1 MVLSHPEPPRH
12 AGCRRY
18 DDPVSTHTDPDALV
32 SKLRSGDRRTVARLI
47 SLVEDG
53 SDELAEV
60 IKAIAPL
67 EGGAYT
73 VGITGPP
80 GAGKSTLVS
89 ALVGVLRKRDLSV
102 SVLAIDPTSPFSGG
116 ALLGDRLRMQEH
128 ATDPGVF
135 IRSMAT
141 RGKLGGLA
149 WAAPHALRILD
160 AIGSDVIVLETVGV
174 GQAEVDVAREAD
186 TTIVVLAPGFGDAI
200 QANKAGLLEI
210 ADIYVV
216 NKADREGANGTARDI
231 KQMLHLGEARDWEPP
246 VLLTQASD
254 GKGVEELWT
263 EVERHREHISG
274 GGELRRR
281 RVSRNRHEIVEI
293 AMARIRHAI
302 DEVGDRDLVQTLA
315 EQVTDHGLDPYT
327 AADKLLAE
335 VER

>member
-1 MVLSHPEPPRH
+1 VN
-12 AGCRRY
+12 A
-18 DDPVSTHTDPDALV
+18 
-32 SKLRSGDRRTVARLI
+32 KLDVNELIEKMRARDRRTVARLI

-53 SDELAEV
+53 SDQLADV
-60 IKAIAPL
+60 IRALAPL
-67 EGGAYT
+67 QSGAFT

-89 ALVGVLRKRDLSV
+89 ALVGVLRKREKTV

-141 RGKLGGLA
+141 RGQLGGLA

-160 AIGSDVIVLETVGV
+160 ALGSDAIILETVGV

-186 TTIVVLAPGFGDAI
+186 TTVVVLAPGFGDAI

-216 NKADREGANGTARDI
+216 NKADREGASATARDI
-231 KQMLHLGEARDWEPP
+231 KQMLHLGEARAWEPP
-246 VLLTQASD
+246 VLLTQAAD
-254 GKGVEELWT
+254 NKGVEELW
-263 EVERHREHISG
+263 EAIEKHRGHVTA

-281 RVSRNRHEIVEI
+281 RIARNRHEIVEI
-293 AMARIRHAI
+293 ALARIRHAI
-302 DEVGDRDLVQTLA
+302 DEVGDRDLLDSLA
-315 EQVTDHGLDPYT
+315 AQVTEHGMDPYT
-327 AADKLLAE
+327 AADKLLAQ
-335 VER
+335 VDR

>member
-1 MVLSHPEPPRH
+1 V
-12 AGCRRY
+12 AVKI
-18 DDPVSTHTDPDALV
+18 DTDELV
-32 SKLRSGDRRTVARLI
+32 AKLKAGDRRTIARLI
-47 SLVEDG
+47 SLVEDA
-53 SDELAEV
+53 SEELPDV
-60 IKAIAPL
+60 IRAVSSL
-67 EGGAYT
+67 HGGAYT

-89 ALVGVLRKRDLSV
+89 ALVGILRKRDLTV

-141 RGKLGGLA
+141 RGRLGGLA

-160 AIGSDVIVLETVGV
+160 AIGTDVIVVETVGV

-186 TTIVVLAPGFGDAI
+186 TTAVVLAPGFGDAI

-216 NKADREGANGTARDI
+216 NKADREGANTTARDI

-246 VLLTQASD
+246 VLLTQAVD
-254 GKGVEELWT
+254 GKGIEDLWDAI
-263 EVERHREHISG
+263 ERHRAHIESS
-274 GGELRRR
+274 GELRRR
-281 RVSRNRHEIVEI
+281 RVARNAHEIVEI
-293 AMARIRHAI
+293 ALGRIRRAI
-302 DEVGDRDLVQTLA
+302 DEVGDKELLDSLA

>member
-1 MVLSHPEPPRH
+1 M
-12 AGCRRY
+12 
-18 DDPVSTHTDPDALV
+18 STHRDPEALV
-32 SKLRSGDRRTVARLI
+32 AKLRGGDRRTVARLI

-53 SDELAEV
+53 SDELADV

-67 EGGAYT
+67 EGDAYT
-73 VGITGPP
+73 VGVTGPP

-89 ALVGVLRKRDLSV
+89 ALVGVLRKRDLTV

-128 ATDPGVF
+128 AVDPGVF

-149 WAAPHALRILD
+149 WAATHALRILD

-210 ADIYVV
+210 ADLYVV
-216 NKADREGANGTARDI
+216 NKMDREGANGTARDI

-246 VLLTQASD
+246 VLLTQASE
-254 GKGVEELWT
+254 GKGVEELWQD
-263 EVERHREHISG
+263 VERHREHITAS
-274 GGELRRR
+274 GELGRR
-281 RVSRNRHEIVEI
+281 RVARNRHEIVEI

-302 DEVGDRDLVQTLA
+302 DEVGDRDLLHTLA
-315 EQVTDHGLDPYT
+315 EQVTEHGLDPYT

>member
-1 MVLSHPEPPRH
+1 VVLSHPRRPKH
-12 AGCRRY
+12 TGSRRY
-18 DDPVSTHTDPDALV
+18 DDRVSAKPDVDSLV
-32 SKLRSGDRRTVARLI
+32 EKVRARDRRTVARLI

-53 SDELAEV
+53 SDQLADV
-60 IKAIAPL
+60 IRALAPL
-67 EGGAYT
+67 QSGAFT

-89 ALVGVLRKRDLSV
+89 ALVGVLRKRDKTV

-141 RGKLGGLA
+141 RGQLGGLA

-160 AIGSDVIVLETVGV
+160 ALGSDAIVLETVGV

-186 TTIVVLAPGFGDAI
+186 TTVVVLAPGFGDAI

-216 NKADREGANGTARDI
+216 NKADREGADATARDI

-246 VLLTQASD
+246 VLLTQAAD
-254 GKGVEELWT
+254 NKGVEELW
-263 EVERHREHISG
+263 EAIEQHREHITAS
-274 GGELRRR
+274 GELRRR
-281 RVSRNRHEIVEI
+281 RVARNRHEIVEI
-293 AMARIRHAI
+293 ALARVRHAI
-302 DEVGDRDLVQTLA
+302 DEVGDRDLLDSLA
-315 EQVTDHGLDPYT
+315 VQVTEQGMDPYT
-327 AADKLLAE
+327 AADKLLAQ
-335 VER
+335 VDR

>member
-1 MVLSHPEPPRH
+1 MD
-12 AGCRRY
+12 A
-18 DDPVSTHTDPDALV
+18 DALV
-32 SKLRSGDRRTVARLI
+32 AKLRSGDRRTVARLI

-53 SDELAEV
+53 SDELADV

-67 EGGAYT
+67 EGDAYT
-73 VGITGPP
+73 VGVTGPP

-89 ALVGVLRKRDLSV
+89 ALVGVLRKRDMTV

-149 WAAPHALRILD
+149 WAATHALRILD
-160 AIGSDVIVLETVGV
+160 AIDSGVIVVETVGV

-210 ADIYVV
+210 ADVYVV
-216 NKADREGANGTARDI
+216 NKMDREGANSTARDI

-246 VLLTQASD
+246 VLLTQASE
-254 GKGVEELWT
+254 GKGIDELWA
-263 EVERHREHISG
+263 EVERHREHITAS
-274 GGELRRR
+274 GELQRR
-281 RVSRNRHEIVEI
+281 RVARNRHEIVEI

-302 DEVGDRDLVQTLA
+302 DDVGDRDLLQTLA
-315 EQVTDHGLDPYT
+315 EQVTEHGLDPYT

>member
-1 MVLSHPEPPRH
+1 
-12 AGCRRY
+12 
-18 DDPVSTHTDPDALV
+18 VSALPDVDALV
-32 SKLRSGDRRTVARLI
+32 EKIRARDRRTVARLI

-53 SDELAEV
+53 SDQLADV
-60 IKAIAPL
+60 IRALAPL
-67 EGGAYT
+67 QGGAFT

-89 ALVGVLRKRDLSV
+89 ALVGVLRKRDKTV

-141 RGKLGGLA
+141 RGQLGGLA

-160 AIGSDVIVLETVGV
+160 AIGSDAIVLETVGV

-186 TTIVVLAPGFGDAI
+186 TTVVVLAPGFGDAI

-216 NKADREGANGTARDI
+216 NKADREGANATARDI
-231 KQMLHLGEARDWEPP
+231 RQMLHLGEARDWEPP
-246 VLLTQASD
+246 VLLTQAAD
-254 GKGVEELWT
+254 NKGVEELW
-263 EVERHREHISG
+263 EAVEQHREHITAS
-274 GGELRRR
+274 GELRRR
-281 RVSRNRHEIVEI
+281 RIARNRHEIVEI
-293 AMARIRHAI
+293 ALARIRHAI
-302 DEVGDRDLVQTLA
+302 DEVGDRELLDSLA
-315 EQVTDHGLDPYT
+315 VQVTEQGMDPYT
-327 AADKLLAE
+327 AADKLLE
-335 VER
+335 QVDR

>member
-1 MVLSHPEPPRH
+1 MNV
-12 AGCRRY
+12 
-18 DDPVSTHTDPDALV
+18 DDVVGKVRA
-32 SKLRSGDRRTVARLI
+32 RDRRTIARLI

-53 SDELAEV
+53 SDQLADV
-60 IKAIAPL
+60 IRALAPL
-67 EGGAYT
+67 QGGAYT

-89 ALVGVLRKRDLSV
+89 ALVRVLRGKELTV
-102 SVLAIDPTSPFSGG
+102 GVLAIDPTSPFSGG

-160 AIGSDVIVLETVGV
+160 AISTDVVVVETVGV

-186 TTIVVLAPGFGDAI
+186 TTVVVLAPGFGDAI

-210 ADIYVV
+210 ADVYVV
-216 NKADREGANGTARDI
+216 NKEDREGAASTARDI
-231 KQMLHLGEARDWEPP
+231 KQMLHLGEARAWDPP
-246 VLLTQASD
+246 VLMTQAVD
-254 GKGVEELWT
+254 GKGLGDLWSSI
-263 EVERHREHISG
+263 EAHRAHLEST
-274 GGELRRR
+274 GELQTRRIAR
-281 RVSRNRHEIVEI
+281 SRHEIVEI
-293 AMARIRHAI
+293 ALARIRQAI
-302 DEVGDRDLVQTLA
+302 DEVGDQDLLESLA
-315 EQVTDHGLDPYT
+315 GQVAAHELDPYT

>member
-1 MVLSHPEPPRH
+1 
-12 AGCRRY
+12 
-18 DDPVSTHTDPDALV
+18 VSTPTDPEALLA
-32 SKLRSGDRRTVARLI
+32 KLRERDRRTVARLI

-53 SDELAEV
+53 SDELADV
-60 IKAIAPL
+60 IRAIATL

-73 VGITGPP
+73 IGITGPP

-89 ALVGVLRKRDLSV
+89 ALVKVLRARDMTV

-160 AIGSDVIVLETVGV
+160 AISSDAIVLETVGV

-186 TTIVVLAPGFGDAI
+186 TTVVVLAPGFGDAI

-246 VLLTQASD
+246 VLLTQAVD
-254 GKGVEELWT
+254 GKGIEELWDAI
-263 EVERHREHISG
+263 ERHREQISAS
-274 GGELRRR
+274 GELRRR
-281 RVSRNRHEIVEI
+281 RIARNRHEIVEI
-293 AMARIRHAI
+293 ALARIRHAI
-302 DEVGDRDLVQTLA
+302 DEVGDRDLLESLA
-315 EQVTDHGLDPYT
+315 VQVTEHALDPYT
-327 AADKLLAE
+327 AADKLLAQ

>member
-1 MVLSHPEPPRH
+1 MN
-12 AGCRRY
+12 A
-18 DDPVSTHTDPDALV
+18 
-32 SKLRSGDRRTVARLI
+32 KLDVNELIEKMRARDRRTVARLI

-53 SDELAEV
+53 SDQLADV
-60 IKAIAPL
+60 IRALAPL
-67 EGGAYT
+67 QSGAFT

-89 ALVGVLRKRDLSV
+89 ALVGVLRKREKTV

-141 RGKLGGLA
+141 RGQLGGLA

-160 AIGSDVIVLETVGV
+160 ALGSDAIILETVGV

-186 TTIVVLAPGFGDAI
+186 TTVVVLAPGFGDAI

-216 NKADREGANGTARDI
+216 NKADREGASATARDI
-231 KQMLHLGEARDWEPP
+231 KQMLHLGEARAWEPP
-246 VLLTQASD
+246 VLLTQAAD
-254 GKGVEELWT
+254 NKGVEELW
-263 EVERHREHISG
+263 EAIEKHRGHITA

-281 RVSRNRHEIVEI
+281 RIARNRHEIVEI
-293 AMARIRHAI
+293 ALARIRHAI
-302 DEVGDRDLVQTLA
+302 DEVGDRDLLDSLA
-315 EQVTDHGLDPYT
+315 AQVTEHGMDPYT
-327 AADKLLAE
+327 AADKLLAQ
-335 VER
+335 VDR

>member
-1 MVLSHPEPPRH
+1 
-12 AGCRRY
+12 
-18 DDPVSTHTDPDALV
+18 VSTHTDPEALV
-32 SKLRSGDRRTVARLI
+32 AKLRGRDRRTIARLI

-53 SDELAEV
+53 SDELADV
-60 IKAIAPL
+60 IRAIAPI
-67 EGGAYT
+67 EGGGYT
-73 VGITGPP
+73 IGITGPP

-89 ALVGVLRKRDLSV
+89 ALVKVLRSREMTV

-149 WAAPHALRILD
+149 WAAGHALRILD
-160 AIGSDVIVLETVGV
+160 AIGSDAIVLETVGV

-186 TTIVVLAPGFGDAI
+186 TTVVVLAPGFGDAI

-216 NKADREGANGTARDI
+216 NKADRDGANATARDI

-246 VLLTQASD
+246 VILTQAVD
-254 GKGVEELWT
+254 GKGLDELW
-263 EVERHREHISG
+263 EAIERHREHISG
-274 GGELRRR
+274 SGELRRR
-281 RVSRNRHEIVEI
+281 RIARNRHGIVEI
-293 AMARIRHAI
+293 ALARVRHAI
-302 DEVGDRDLVQTLA
+302 DEVGDRDLLESLA
-315 EQVTDHGLDPYT
+315 VQVTEHALDPYT
-327 AADKLLAE
+327 AADKLLAQ

>member
-1 MVLSHPEPPRH
+1 MVLSQREPPEH
-12 AGCRRY
+12 AGGRRY
-18 DDPVSTHTDPDALV
+18 DDRVSTHTDPAALIA
-32 SKLRSGDRRTVARLI
+32 KLRSGDRRTIARLI

-53 SDELAEV
+53 SDELADV
-60 IKAIAPL
+60 IKAIVPL
-67 EGGAYT
+67 EGDAYT
-73 VGITGPP
+73 VGVTGPP

-89 ALVGVLRKRDLSV
+89 ALVGVLRKRDLTV

-149 WAAPHALRILD
+149 WAATHALRILD
-160 AIGSDVIVLETVGV
+160 AIGSDVIVIETVGV

-186 TTIVVLAPGFGDAI
+186 TTLVVLAPGFGDAI

-210 ADIYVV
+210 ADVYVV
-216 NKADREGANGTARDI
+216 NKMDRDGANGTARDI

-246 VLLTQASD
+246 VLLTQASE
-254 GKGVEELWT
+254 GKGVDDLWAAI
-263 EVERHREHISG
+263 ERHREHITAN
-274 GGELRRR
+274 GELQRRR
-281 RVSRNRHEIVEI
+281 IARNQHEIVEI
-293 AMARIRHAI
+293 ALARIRHAI
-302 DEVGDRDLVQTLA
+302 DDVGDRDLLQTLA
-315 EQVTDHGLDPYT
+315 EQVTEHGLDPYT

>member
-1 MVLSHPEPPRH
+1 VSVPSEV
-12 AGCRRY
+12 
-18 DDPVSTHTDPDALV
+18 DDLV
-32 SKLRSGDRRTVARLI
+32 AKLRERDRRTVARLI

-53 SDELAEV
+53 SDQLADV
-60 IKAIAPL
+60 IRALAPL
-67 EGGAYT
+67 SHGAYT
-73 VGITGPP
+73 IGITGPP

-89 ALVGVLRKRDLSV
+89 ALVRVLRSHELTV

-141 RGKLGGLA
+141 RGRLGGLA

-160 AIGSDVIVLETVGV
+160 ATGSDAIVLETVGV

-186 TTIVVLAPGFGDAI
+186 TTVVVLAPGFGDAI

-210 ADIYVV
+210 ADVYVV
-216 NKADREGANGTARDI
+216 NKADRDGATATARDI

-246 VLLTQASD
+246 VLLTQAVD
-254 GKGVEELWT
+254 NKGIEELW
-263 EVERHREHISG
+263 EAIERHREHITST
-274 GGELRRR
+274 GELRRR
-281 RVSRNRHEIVEI
+281 RIARNRHEIVEI
-293 AMARIRHAI
+293 ALARIRRSI
-302 DEVGDRDLVQTLA
+302 DEIGDRDLLDSLA
-315 EQVTDHGLDPYT
+315 VQVTENGLDPYT
-327 AADKLLAE
+327 AADKLLAQ